1 MSLSNDIIKP
11 PKELTCICGKCDLS
25 YVRTTKLKQ
34 ALKEL
39 NDYIEE
45 MWSCCGCG
53 LCDTKKDAK
62 EKIKE
67 IFGEELLEETK

>member
-39 NDYIEE
+39 
-45 MWSCCGCG
+45 
-53 LCDTKKDAK
+53 
-62 EKIKE
+62 IKE
-67 IFGEELLEETK
+67 LDRLEFPYLKIFKETKLKKIFGEELLEEEE